1 MPELNSYS
9 EMEEIKSHV
18 APQKMRIVYSNSNSN
33 SNSNL
38 IGPLDKDGTNAL
50 VYAKRAL
57 RFVREVRERVLVTSK
72 EMAMICQ
79 IDIVSVFSLPL
90 LFSTILWLSLLYY
103 GFRWVEHGRIKSIVY
118 ALLYWEASIFACH
131 GIKSICSNV
140 LFFVSLEKP
149 TPTIRQEWISLVS
162 FLFWEQS

>member
-18 APQKMRIVYSNSNSN
+18 APQKMRIVYSN

-118 ALLYWEASIFACH
+118 ALLYWEASIFACLCFVME
-131 GIKSICSNV
+131 SSLLRV
-140 LFFVSLEKP
+140 VRMFFFSFRWKNQRR
-149 TPTIRQEWISLVS
+149 RQEWISLVS